1 MTEQKK
7 AHKTNIKPV
16 VTRSFWECMEQLQ
29 EGYVF
34 AVAATA
40 GCTVE
45 VTKRDI
51 YGTDVRIIRPAATAT
66 AEEITVLA
74 QLKNTTTFRPDPT
87 KDSFSYQLK
96 KREYFEKL
104 AMRRRGPKAILIV
117 MATSPTQADWTKGSH
132 ESLEVQ
138 YCCYWRSLEGE
149 TAADGVIS
157 PSVRI
162 PTANVFDAAA
172 LTQILDR
179 LDREEELA

>member
-1 MTEQKK
+1 MTEPQKARK
-7 AHKTNIKPV
+7 INIQPV
-16 VTRSFWECMEQLQ
+16 IARSFSECMEQLQ

-34 AVAATA
+34 TVAATA

-45 VTKRDI
+45 VTKRDL
-51 YGTDVRIIRPAATAT
+51 YGTDVRIIRPAADANG
-66 AEEITVLA
+66 EEISVLA
-74 QLKNTTTFRPDPT
+74 QLKNTTTIRPDPARE
-87 KDSFSYQLK
+87 SFSFQLK

-117 MATSPTQADWTKGSH
+117 MATSPVQADWTKGSH

-172 LTQILDR
+172 LTEILDR
-179 LDREEELA
+179 LDREEELV